1 MIDKKKLKFYF
12 DKEYNVL
19 MSGKHG
25 VGKTSAI
32 LQVFEE
38 AGLQL
43 GETCLYFSG
52 STMDPFIDFCGVPLK
67 IEEDNQT
74 KIRLILPEHI
84 NANKVK
90 AIFIDEYNR
99 CLTGDTKIQLASG
112 KSVPIKD
119 LVNEDYFYVYACD
132 VDNGNNPVIAK
143 GHSARLTIKD
153 APLLKITLD
162 NGQTIRC
169 TENHPI
175 LTSDKGFV
183 LAKDLK
189 ENDSLMCLYKK
200 YNKKGY
206 ELVCSTRSRKWVTTY
221 ILSDKYNVENNLYDE
236 NYEEK
241 ESRHHNDF
249 NKYNNSPENIIRLTR
264 LDHLRVHGKN
274 TEGCSKAGKKSHRD
288 NPGLYNRSIGTE
300 ESKIKAQ
307 KSSAQT
313 RKTCT
318 KYKKKR
324 SELSKKMYTD
334 EMVQYRSQVTKK
346 QWENGQFENIDRQDA
361 LLKNHIS
368 RTINKFKEKGHC
380 LTSISL
386 QDYND
391 IKKDFSGKGKSVLTI
406 GKIEEHFGSFENFK
420 QHIASLQAEQRNLLN
435 HRVVSI
441 ESDGT
446 EDVYD
451 ISVDK
456 YHNFALD
463 CGVFVHNSHSKIRN
477 SVMELIQFKS
487 INGRKFPQL
496 KVIWAAI
503 NPENEEDEEQV
514 YNVDRIDPAQ
524 KDRFHVYMD
533 IPYKC
538 DKNYF
543 RKAYSPSISDSA
555 LEWWNQLPPK
565 TKDMVSPRR
574 LDYALKIHSDGGDL
588 SDALPAESNPSALK
602 LALTIG
608 PDGIRIQEMLNK
620 NKEKEAKEFIRTIDG
635 FEKFMQF
642 IKNNPS
648 DKNKAIKFFCLF
660 LSDEQVSR
668 IISEDKYSEIF
679 NYIKSDIVN
688 DCYLSSFSYV
698 LLDYV
703 KMHSTKESEELKK
716 FLESTLGSLEEMKIE
731 IHKSIPVGVTD
742 ESFLVMPRQYYF
754 TTQDKYKLYCD
765 LKGAI
770 RREITDEGL
779 EKTMRILNKCI
790 GGSRLPTIKKKYSD
804 AHIYLEYVLSHVAL
818 KRLNRKKASALF
830 KDFNQI
836 DESKKLEF
844 GWTRKHEELLKK
856 YV

>member
-38 AGLQL
+38 AGLTL

-67 IEEDNQT
+67 VEEDNQT
-74 KIRLILPEHI
+74 KIKLILPEHI
-84 NANKVK
+84 NANKVT

-132 VDNGNNPVIAK
+132 VENGNNPVIAK

-189 ENDSLMCLYKK
+189 ENDSLMC
-200 YNKKGY
+200 
-206 ELVCSTRSRKWVTTY
+206 
-221 ILSDKYNVENNLYDE
+221 IQ
-236 NYEEK
+236 EE
-241 ESRHHNDF
+241 
-249 NKYNNSPENIIRLTR
+249 
-264 LDHLRVHGKN
+264 
-274 TEGCSKAGKKSHRD
+274 
-288 NPGLYNRSIGTE
+288 
-300 ESKIKAQ
+300 
-307 KSSAQT
+307 
-313 RKTCT
+313 
-318 KYKKKR
+318 
-324 SELSKKMYTD
+324 
-334 EMVQYRSQVTKK
+334 
-346 QWENGQFENIDRQDA
+346 
-361 LLKNHIS
+361 
-368 RTINKFKEKGHC
+368 
-380 LTSISL
+380 
-386 QDYND
+386 
-391 IKKDFSGKGKSVLTI
+391 
-406 GKIEEHFGSFENFK
+406 
-420 QHIASLQAEQRNLLN
+420 N

-503 NPENEEDEEQV
+503 NPENEDDEEQI

-538 DKNYF
+538 DKGYF
-543 RKAYSPSISDSA
+543 RKMYSRLVADAA
-555 LEWWNQLPPK
+555 LEWWNKLPPK
-565 TKDMVSPRR
+565 TKDLVSPRR

-588 SDALPAESNPSALK
+588 SDALPPESNPSSLK
-602 LALTIG
+602 LVLTIG
-608 PDGIRIQEMLNK
+608 PDGVRIQEMLNNK
-620 NKEKEAKEFIRTIDG
+620 NVKEAKEFIRTIDG

-642 IKNNPS
+642 IKDNPS
-648 DKNKAIKFFCLF
+648 EKSKAIEFFCQF
-660 LSDEQVSR
+660 LNDEQVSKV
-668 IISEDKYSEIF
+668 ISDDKYSEIF
-679 NYIKSDIVN
+679 NYIKSDVVN
-688 DCYLSSFSYV
+688 KCYLSNFSYV
-698 LLDYV
+698 LSDYV

-716 FLESTLGSLEEMKIE
+716 FLESSLGSLEEMKIE
-731 IHKSIPVGVTD
+731 IHKSIPIGVTN
-742 ESFLVMPRQYYF
+742 ETSLIMPQMRYF
-754 TTQDKYKLYCD
+754 TTQKKYKLYCD
-765 LKGAI
+765 LKTSI
-770 RREITDEGL
+770 RREISDKGL
-779 EKTMRILNKCI
+779 EKIMRILNKCI
-790 GGSRLPTIKKKYSD
+790 GGSHLPTILKSYSD
-804 AHIYLEYVLSHVAL
+804 AHIYLEYVLSHVAS
-818 KRLNRKKASALF
+818 KRLDRKKVSALF
-830 KDFNQI
+830 KGFDKI
-836 DESKKLEF
+836 DASKKLEA
-844 GWTRKHEELLKK
+844 GWTKKHEELLKK